1 LNPERV
7 KNWFHTVCFFKRNV
21 YRYAEVRTALGVG
34 DRKWEMCSAKVY
46 ADMQA
51 DWMQN
56 LVGLHKL
63 ISVYT

>member
-1 LNPERV
+1 M
-7 KNWFHTVCFFKRNV
+7 